1 MRLDHKGS
9 SPPPRPDW
17 GQSPQSRGSGS
28 HCQCLYNGH
37 VNQRSQPA
45 RKIQHYSE
53 ALIPYGAAA
62 VECTIASRLPPLRR
76 RRRQFECDSQPYG
89 IEHLSPVI

>member
-1 MRLDHKGS
+1 MGLGHKGP
-9 SPPPRPDW
+9 SPPPCPDR
-17 GQSPQSRGSGS
+17 GQSPQLRGSGS
-28 HCQCLYNGH
+28 HCQCLYKGH
-37 VNQRSQPA
+37 VNQPSQPT

-76 RRRQFECDSQPYG
+76 RQR
-89 IEHLSPVI
+89 